1 MFYSGFVCSS
11 GLRSFFDLCS
21 SRGQSKAEWSQCG
34 QQVRLNTSDTS
45 GPHFPSETASVFL
58 LCVSRQ
64 RLRLWLCAGVWAAHR
79 PGLPLDQLLPGG
91 GVWPSGSVSVVRG
104 VRPEEHPAPDLRHRH
119 PGLRSAASA
128 WKRFWDRVPL
138 WMCLVSWRHGGGPMV
153 LGGQRPVCGVCDGG
167 TTELSFA
174 TTNPGVQVSFAF
186 HFMIR
191 ILSFLRDIT
200 AEVKILSFY
209 VFY

>member
-138 WMCLVSWRHGGGPMV
+138 WTCVLSPEGTGEVPWCLEDSVPYV
-153 LGGQRPVCGVCDGG
+153 VFV
-167 TTELSFA
+167 TEELLNFPLLLQTLESRWALHFTLLSEFCR
-174 TTNPGVQVSFAF
+174 F
-186 HFMIR
+186 
-191 ILSFLRDIT
+191 
-200 AEVKILSFY
+200 
-209 VFY
+209 